1 MATISS
7 AGIGSGLDV
16 NSIVT
21 QLMAIERQPVTAL
34 QTKATKI
41 QTQISEFGKQK
52 SAMSTLRDAARKLTN
67 TDTWGATVGSSSN
80 TNAVDVTTTSGAAV
94 GNYAVEVSSLAASQS
109 LASAVFP
116 ASTSTPGAGTLHI
129 ELGAWNTGQTAF
141 TPKTGATAVD
151 ITIAATDTLAQVRDK
166 INASGAGVTALVF
179 TDASGSRLLMRSST
193 TGVDNAFRTTVVDG
207 DGGNT
212 DAAGLSRLAYDPS
225 AGAAVMTR
233 TQAAANAVATFNGL
247 PVSSAS
253 NTLTN
258 IVDGM
263 TLKLK
268 GLTAGAVEVGV
279 VQDNESLTK
288 AVQAFADAYN
298 ALSTLIATQTKYDAG
313 TKTGGPLQGDG
324 AAVGLQRQMR
334 QLAGASSSAST
345 VFARLAD
352 IGLVTGSDGA
362 MSVNTGK
369 LDNALTNP
377 TEMKKLLSNSD
388 ILDPTKNGIAKQ
400 FRVLGDTLLGTDGSI
415 TTRSEGLR
423 QRLNQNQTAQDK
435 LNDRIAMTEKRLR
448 AQYTALDATM
458 GKLTALSGYVTQQI
472 AQFNK
477 SSS

>member
-80 TNAVDVTTTSGAAV
+80 TNAVDVTTTTGAAV

-116 ASTSTPGAGTLHI
+116 ASTATPGAGTLHI

-288 AVQAFADAYN
+288 AVQAF
-298 ALSTLIATQTKYDAG
+298 
-313 TKTGGPLQGDG
+313 
-324 AAVGLQRQMR
+324 
-334 QLAGASSSAST
+334 
-345 VFARLAD
+345 
-352 IGLVTGSDGA
+352 
-362 MSVNTGK
+362 
-369 LDNALTNP
+369 P
-377 TEMKKLLSNSD
+377 T
-388 ILDPTKNGIAKQ
+388 PTTPC
-400 FRVLGDTLLGTDGSI
+400 R
-415 TTRSEGLR
+415 R
-423 QRLNQNQTAQDK
+423 
-435 LNDRIAMTEKRLR
+435 
-448 AQYTALDATM
+448 
-458 GKLTALSGYVTQQI
+458 
-472 AQFNK
+472 
-477 SSS
+477 